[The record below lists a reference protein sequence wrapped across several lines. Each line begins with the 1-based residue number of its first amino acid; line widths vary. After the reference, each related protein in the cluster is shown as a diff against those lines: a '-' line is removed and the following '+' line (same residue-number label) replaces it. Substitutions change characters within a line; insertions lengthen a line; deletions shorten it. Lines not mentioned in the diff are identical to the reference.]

1 MGLSAEQAV
10 AMARADLDQ
19 CETLLRESF
28 ASLGV
33 AQATVLEEF
42 RNRLDGDT
50 LDDIGTVA
58 YSAAMV
64 SLKQHILAAL
74 AKCSEPE
81 VGTPTAMAVRNIAL
95 RKAVVALLDANEKF
109 RTLPHGSGDLA
120 REYVAN
126 AERYARAILAIGR

>member
-10 AMARADLDQ
+10 AMARGDLDQ

-50 LDDIGTVA
+50 LDDIGTTGRGGR
-58 YSAAMV
+58 
-64 SLKQHILAAL
+64 
-74 AKCSEPE
+74 CSH
-81 VGTPTAMAVRNIAL
+81 RSQ
-95 RKAVVALLDANEKF
+95 RSS
-109 RTLPHGSGDLA
+109 RS
-120 REYVAN
+120 RS
-126 AERYARAILAIGR
+126 